1 MNAPM
6 GGYFELEL
14 ARHEETGL
22 HTGRPAYQSARAA
35 LHALLIS
42 SRPRPARLWM
52 PRYICDAMI
61 SPVLQAGVEVSHYG
75 IDRDFNIRDD
85 IDLQAHDWLLYVN
98 YFGICGDQVR
108 HVLSRFSPA
117 QVILD
122 CSQAWFARPSKGLA
136 TIYSPRKFFGVPDGG
151 ILYTDIA
158 MDTDGPMDQGSF
170 DRASHLLKRLAEG
183 PESGYAD
190 YQAAE
195 ASLDDLEP
203 RHMSLLTRR
212 LLNSVDQHRARE
224 ARNRNFAEIHKV
236 LHSSNRLDIPQEID
250 GPLCYPFLSDDDT
263 LRQRLLARRVFTPT
277 YWQDALKRLSP
288 DAPEAAM
295 VHRIIPL
302 PIDQRYGIED
312 MHRMLEMI
320 HA

>member
-1 MNAPM
+1 MNSPM

-22 HTGRPAYQSARAA
+22 HRAMPAYQSARAA
-35 LHALLIS
+35 LHALLTS
-42 SRPRPARLWM
+42 ARPRPARLWM

-61 SPVLQAGVEVSHYG
+61 APALHAGVEVSHYG
-75 IDRDFNIRDD
+75 IDRDFHIRDD
-85 IDLQAHDWLLYVN
+85 ICLQANEWLLYVN

-117 QVILD
+117 QVIVD
-122 CSQAWFARPSKGLA
+122 CSQAWFAKPSEGLA

-158 MDTDGPMDQGSF
+158 MDTDCPGDQGSF
-170 DRASHLLKRLAEG
+170 GRLSHLLKRLAEG
-183 PESGYAD
+183 PEAGYAD

-195 ASLDDLEP
+195 TSLDDLAP
-203 RHMSLLTRR
+203 RRMSRLTRR
-212 LLNSVDQHRARE
+212 LLDSVDQHRARE
-224 ARNRNFAEIHKV
+224 ARNSNFAQIHKS
-236 LHSSNRLDIPQEID
+236 LHASNRLAIPQEID
-250 GPLCYPFLSDDDT
+250 GPLCYPFLSEDDT
-263 LRQRLLARRVFTPT
+263 LRQKLLARRVFTPT

-302 PIDQRYGIED
+302 PIDQRYGTED
-312 MHRMLEMI
+312 MSRMLEMI